1 MRLSDVVLRRGHL
14 SEDALAEVWSS
25 GIRPSHLDECAL
37 CSSRALE
44 VSRWLEDVQ
53 TLGRADADA
62 EFSDAQLVGQKH
74 RILDRLAELDRPS
87 KVISFP
93 AAGPAVREVTP
104 RPARAGWVALAAAAA
119 GIMIGVV
126 GMEIGHSLQQPTQ
139 PAAMAKAPAPSQ
151 QLTADDIAILEGAFE
166 RPRVTALQT
175 LDEMTLRVTD
185 VVLASR

>member
-53 TLGRADADA
+53 ALGRADADA
-62 EFSDAQLVGQKH
+62 EFSDARLVGQKH

-93 AAGPAVREVTP
+93 AAGPAVRDVAP

-119 GIMIGVV
+119 GIMIGIV
-126 GMEIGHSLQQPTQ
+126 GMELSHELRQ
-139 PAAMAKAPAPSQ
+139 PAQPPALAAVAPSQ
-151 QLTADDIAILEGAFE
+151 QLTADDLAILEGAFE
-166 RPRVTALQT
+166 RPRLTALQT